1 MAKLIAFYSRADENY
16 FGGQYRYV
24 KVGNTEKVAKMI
36 SDLTG
41 ADMFKIE
48 QKVPYSANYKEC
60 VAQSVKDLKS
70 KARPELVSL
79 PNLDDYD
86 EIYLGYP
93 NYCGTMP
100 MAVYTFLEAFD
111 FTGKTIHPF
120 CTHEGS
126 GLSNTVNDIKNT
138 AKGATVTNGLPLF
151 GSDADKAEGIVN
163 DWIKKNLI
171 TQEDNI
177 MKIADKNEFEKQ
189 NVFGT
194 GTPNIA
200 YAKYFIGESYLN
212 SLTKPEDGLHLLN
225 VTFEPGCRNNWHI
238 HHAKS
243 GGGQLLICTAG
254 EGWYQEEGKEPV
266 SLTPGKVIV
275 IPAEVKHWHGA
286 KKDSW
291 FSHIATE
298 MPGEECSNEWCE
310 PVTDEEYN
318 KLG

>member
-151 GSDADKAEGIVN
+151 GSDVDKA
-163 DWIKKNLI
+163 
-171 TQEDNI
+171 
-177 MKIADKNEFEKQ
+177 
-189 NVFGT
+189 
-194 GTPNIA
+194 
-200 YAKYFIGESYLN
+200 
-212 SLTKPEDGLHLLN
+212 
-225 VTFEPGCRNNWHI
+225 
-238 HHAKS
+238 
-243 GGGQLLICTAG
+243 
-254 EGWYQEEGKEPV
+254 EGKEPV